1 MNTTKTNRLMNA
13 RFVAGLAV
21 AAIPIVSLLGAAS
34 ASAAINIVG
43 EYHNTVG
50 QYEDLRA
57 IFGVRHPGRES
68 VVE

>member
-13 RFVAGLAV
+13 RFVACLAV
-21 AAIPIVSLLGAAS
+21 AIPIVSLLGAAS